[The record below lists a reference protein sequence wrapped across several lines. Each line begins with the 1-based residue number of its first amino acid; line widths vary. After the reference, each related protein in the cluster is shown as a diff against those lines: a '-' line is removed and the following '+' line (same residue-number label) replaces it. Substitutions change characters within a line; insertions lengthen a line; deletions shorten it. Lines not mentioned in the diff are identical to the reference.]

1 MAKTSRVVMV
11 VVHPQ
16 AIAEDIT
23 AEQLAARPKQP
34 RAAIAEDMTAEQLAA
49 RPKQPNQAAQIR
61 PCVLGSGV
69 LVAAPRAL
77 TQRVCARVPPF
88 RALVPLAGALFDMSL
103 PFYYRVAACEQF
115 TNGTREPSRAR
126 ARRQAHARRAA

>member
-49 RPKQPNQAAQIR
+49 RPKQPNQAAQ
-61 PCVLGSGV
+61 SGPACS
-69 LVAAPRAL
+69 AAEYL
-77 TQRVCARVPPF
+77 
-88 RALVPLAGALFDMSL
+88 
-103 PFYYRVAACEQF
+103 
-115 TNGTREPSRAR
+115 
-126 ARRQAHARRAA
+126 